1 VAYWIAWIVKP
12 FIKDPGRRTVRRR
25 RAEEPPNPDL
35 NFTDDPVYPSAQPAP
50 PVPFATSAGENPA
63 LDFGP
68 LPGSLELSR
77 KERYR
82 SARTMLTWFW
92 LAMGI
97 LFISPFLIV
106 LLGFVGGFLG
116 AFFVADVP
124 KAMADYAAAD
134 RAMLSRYEA
143 VRQQHANR
151 EISDAR
157 MADVLEQDVLPEW
170 RAAADRFT
178 SINRIPDG
186 DRPLVGLY
194 HEYIRLEREA
204 LEGFI
209 HALRADDDQA
219 MNRAIEK
226 WDASERVAKSID
238 ASWR

>member
-1 VAYWIAWIVKP
+1 V
-12 FIKDPGRRTVRRR
+12 
-25 RAEEPPNPDL
+25 
-35 NFTDDPVYPSAQPAP
+35 
-50 PVPFATSAGENPA
+50 
-63 LDFGP
+63 
-68 LPGSLELSR
+68 
-77 KERYR
+77 
-82 SARTMLTWFW
+82 LTWFW

-116 AFFVADVP
+116 AFFVPDIP

-134 RAMLSRYEA
+134 RQMLSRYEV
-143 VRQQHANR
+143 VRQRHVNQ

-157 MADVLEQDVLPEW
+157 MADLLEQDVLPEW

-178 SINRIPDG
+178 SIKRVPDG
-186 DRPLVGLY
+186 DRPLVGFYLV
-194 HEYIRLEREA
+194 YIRLEREA

-219 MNRAIEK
+219 MNRAIEQ
-226 WDASERVAKSID
+226 WDASQRLAKTID

>member
-1 VAYWIAWIVKP
+1 MAFWIGWLVKP
-12 FIKDPGRRTVRRR
+12 FIKDPGKRTVRRR
-25 RAEEPPNPDL
+25 RVEEPPNPEL
-35 NFTDDPVYPSAQPAP
+35 NFTDDPVHPGALPAS
-50 PVPFATSAGENPA
+50 PVPFVMPESAHPA

-82 SARTMLTWFW
+82 SARALLTWFW
-92 LAMGI
+92 LAIGV

-116 AFFVADVP
+116 SFFVADVP
-124 KAMADYAAAD
+124 KAMAEYASAD
-134 RAMLSRYEA
+134 RLMLGRYEA
-143 VRQQHANR
+143 LRQRHANR

-157 MADVLEQDVLPEW
+157 MADLLEQDVLPEW

-178 SINRIPDG
+178 SIQRVPDG
-186 DRPLVGLY
+186 DRPLVGVY

-226 WDASERVAKSID
+226 WEASERIAKSID

>member
-1 VAYWIAWIVKP
+1 MAFWIAWIVKP
-12 FIKDPGRRTVRRR
+12 FIKDPGKRTVRRR
-25 RAEEPPNPDL
+25 RVEEPPNPEL
-35 NFTDDPVYPSAQPAP
+35 NFTDDPIYRAAQPAP
-50 PVPFATSAGENPA
+50 TIPLATPVGANPD

-116 AFFVADVP
+116 SFFVPDVP

-134 RAMLSRYEA
+134 RQMLSRYEV
-143 VRQQHANR
+143 VRQRHANR

-157 MADVLEQDVLPEW
+157 MADLLEQDVLPEW
-170 RAAADRFT
+170 RAAAQRFAALK
-178 SINRIPDG
+178 RVPEG

-194 HEYIRLEREA
+194 LEYIRLEQEA

-219 MNRAIEK
+219 MSRAIEK